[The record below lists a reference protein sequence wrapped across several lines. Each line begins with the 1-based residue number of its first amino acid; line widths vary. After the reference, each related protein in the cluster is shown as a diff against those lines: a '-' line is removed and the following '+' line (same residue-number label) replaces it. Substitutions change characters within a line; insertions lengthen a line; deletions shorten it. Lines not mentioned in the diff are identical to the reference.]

1 MSNFTN
7 IATVLLV
14 ALGLFGVSPVNAAE
28 DKAKKPVKPA
38 VKKQT
43 RITISKETTRI
54 TEPLRPDGY
63 VDYLA
68 ALNAHT
74 SRGVTPDNNA
84 AVLLVP
90 MLRLENLSDVRRT
103 KAMRMLGVKPSDK
116 RVEPFVDL
124 YRFTTPS
131 DDEEPMVDYYK
142 VLDKAMARPW
152 RKKDHPTIAAWL
164 TKNAAPLAVV
174 TAAAK
179 RPKYYFPLI
188 LQKNSPLFYALLPA
202 LSDCR
207 EIARALSA
215 RAMLH
220 AGRGQWDK
228 ARQDL
233 LTCHRLARHVA
244 RGPTLVEGLVGI
256 AIDRVA
262 LDTAA
267 NIAQHGKLTAAGAKA
282 FQAQISNLPRVTD
295 MVAKIDLGERYMYL
309 DSVANISR
317 DGIKGL
323 TEFGIEKEGESLQSI
338 VLKLATTVVID
349 WNVVCRMGN
358 SAYDRTVKAARL
370 TDATERRKA
379 LDRIETE
386 QVQLARRVKDP
397 KPLAKAFLLSKSP
410 RRLVSEQVG
419 GILTILFLPAT
430 APFVEAE
437 HKAVARQ
444 RMTVTTFALVAYR
457 AEQGAYPREL
467 AALKGKYLAKIPA
480 DPFAKA
486 SIRYRREGKG
496 FILYSVGR
504 NGRDD
509 KGQTRDDGDKKD
521 GDKKDDLP
529 IKVTR

>member
-1 MSNFTN
+1 
-7 IATVLLV
+7 
-14 ALGLFGVSPVNAAE
+14 VNAAE
-28 DKAKKPVKPA
+28 DKAKKPAKPA

-63 VDYLA
+63 VDYVA
-68 ALNAHT
+68 ALNAHA
-74 SRGVTPDNNA
+74 SRGVTPASNA
-84 AVLLVP
+84 AVPLVRV
-90 MLRLENLSDVRRT
+90 LRLEDVPDAWRT
-103 KAMRMLGVKPSDK
+103 KAIRMLGVKPSDK
-116 RVEPFVDL
+116 KVETFVDL
-124 YRFTTPS
+124 EKFAQPAEKS
-131 DDEEPMVDYYK
+131 ASPDVDYHEIREQ
-142 VLDKAMARPW
+142 AMSRPW
-152 RKKDHPTIAAWL
+152 RKKDHPVIAAWL
-164 TKNAAPLAVV
+164 EKNAPILDVFTEAV
-174 TAAAK
+174 K
-179 RPKYYFPLI
+179 RPRYYFPLI
-188 LQKNSPLFYALLPA
+188 GGEENSPVTALLLPSLMESRA
-202 LSDCR
+202 A
-207 EIARALSA
+207 ARALSA

-267 NIAQHGKLTAAGAKA
+267 NIARHGKLTAAEAKA
-282 FQAQISNLPRVTD
+282 FQAQISKLPRLVD
-295 MVAKIDLGERYMYL
+295 VVAKIDLCERYTYL
-309 DSVANISR
+309 DSVARISR

-323 TEFGIEKEGESLQSI
+323 RELMTQEVKKEDESLPSI

-370 TDATERRKA
+370 SDATERRKA
-379 LDRIETE
+379 LDNVVEE
-386 QVQLARRVKDP
+386 HKALARRVKDP
-397 KPLAKAFLLSKSP
+397 KALAKAFLLSKSP

-419 GILTILFLPAT
+419 GILTILFLPAVST
-430 APFVEAE
+430 VVEAE
-437 HKAVARQ
+437 HKAVARG

-457 AEQGAYPREL
+457 AEHGAYPREL
-467 AALKGKYLAKIPA
+467 AALKGKYLAKIPD
-480 DPFAKA
+480 DPFANA
-486 SIRYRREGKG
+486 PIRYRREGKG

-509 KGQTRDDGDKKD
+509 KGQTRDESDGD
-521 GDKKDDLP
+521 GGGKKDDLP
-529 IKVTR
+529 TKMTR